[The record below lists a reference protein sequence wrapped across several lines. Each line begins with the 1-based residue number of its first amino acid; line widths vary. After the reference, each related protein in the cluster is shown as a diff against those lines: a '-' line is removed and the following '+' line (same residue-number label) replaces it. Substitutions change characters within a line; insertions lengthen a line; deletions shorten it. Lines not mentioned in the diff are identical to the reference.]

1 MIPVGFIIVMI
12 ALPVYALWRTGKDRP
27 LRHPYL
33 FSVGSFLCCGGAM
46 LQELYTIKRR
56 LTAGDIGGIED
67 TIDAVLLICIVVLV
81 IAVILNLLSLGL
93 AHESAKEQNHDRP
106 LPDER

>member
-1 MIPVGFIIVMI
+1 MIPIGFIFVMI
-12 ALPVYALWRTGKDRP
+12 ALPVYVVWRTGKDRP

-46 LQELYTIKRR
+46 LRELYTIKRR

-67 TIDAVLLICIVVLV
+67 TIDAVLLICVVVLV
-81 IAVILNLLSLGL
+81 IAVILNLLALGL
-93 AHESAKEQNHDRP
+93 AHERAKE
-106 LPDER
+106 